1 MDMQGSMRFKSVKL
15 LGMAVTG
22 RMTMVTLVEGMLV
35 VMTLEGMLVVM
46 TLVEVVRMTVRT
58 VIITVDV
65 TLLTAASIC

>member
-1 MDMQGSMRFKSVKL
+1 MQRSMRFKSVKL

-22 RMTMVTLVEGMLV
+22 RTTMVTLV
-35 VMTLEGMLVVM
+35 EGMLVVM

-65 TLLTAASIC
+65 TPLTAASIC

>member
-1 MDMQGSMRFKSVKL
+1 MQGSMRFKSVKL

-22 RMTMVTLVEGMLV
+22 RTTMVTLV
-35 VMTLEGMLVVM
+35 EGMLVVM

-65 TLLTAASIC
+65 TPLTAASIC

>member
-1 MDMQGSMRFKSVKL
+1 MQGSMRFKSVKL

-22 RMTMVTLVEGMLV
+22 RTTMVTLV
-35 VMTLEGMLVVM
+35 EGMLVVM